1 MNDIKQNAY
10 EYMVQHQA
18 GLLAILA
25 ELIECG
31 EDAGKI
37 SEFSNHYL
45 DLEPSLAE
53 QIKLSAEY
61 MSETGTRPTFNKEN
75 LC

>member
-31 EDAGKI
+31 EDDEKI
-37 SEFSNHYL
+37 SGFSNQYL
-45 DLEPSLAE
+45 DLQPSLAK

-61 MSETGTRPTFNKEN
+61 MSETGTRPVFNKEDQK
-75 LC
+75 